1 MQFLREVRK
10 MKETEMRECPF
21 CGLAES
27 PHKVRKL
34 FDGSWMVSHDCDP
47 EDVVLKISIS
57 AYGNTKKE
65 AIERWNRRAT
75 DGKAD

>member
-1 MQFLREVRK
+1 VK
-10 MKETEMRECPF
+10 
-21 CGLAES
+21 
-27 PHKVRKL
+27 KL

-47 EDVVLKISIS
+47 EVWELKISIS
-57 AYGNTKKE
+57 VYGNTKKE

>member
-1 MQFLREVRK
+1 
-10 MKETEMRECPF
+10 
-21 CGLAES
+21 
-27 PHKVRKL
+27 
-34 FDGSWMVSHDCDP
+34 MVSHDCDP

>member
-1 MQFLREVRK
+1 
-10 MKETEMRECPF
+10 MKETNLKPCPF

-27 PHKVRKL
+27 PHKVSKL
-34 FDGSWMVSHDCDP
+34 SDGSWVVSHYCDP
-47 EDVVLKISIS
+47 EDLVLKISIS
-57 AYGNTKKE
+57 VYGNTKKE